1 MSIKSYLAHP
11 FKGEKNQLMKELL
24 EIKGCEVIP
33 SENKNV
39 LILITDTQTKKQ
51 EQFIESQLTAGFLR
65 EFILFKT
72 SERSRTFALS
82 VSSIW

>member
-51 EQFIESQLTAGFLR
+51 EQFIESQLDGIGSLQSLAMVSGFNDS
-65 EFILFKT
+65 KN
-72 SERSRTFALS
+72 
-82 VSSIW
+82 